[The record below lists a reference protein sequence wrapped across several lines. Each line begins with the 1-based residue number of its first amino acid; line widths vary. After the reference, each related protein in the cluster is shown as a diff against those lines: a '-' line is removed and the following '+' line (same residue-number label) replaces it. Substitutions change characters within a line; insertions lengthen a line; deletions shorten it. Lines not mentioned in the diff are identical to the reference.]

1 MSARDLFL
9 ENHPKLLDSHI
20 PTCYK
25 AGMEESIR
33 VQGRNLFPDDVKY
46 IREQISD
53 HPEWH
58 RTRLSREIC
67 AAWDWTDEVARP
79 KDMACRTMLLKL
91 ERRGLL
97 TLPPRRR
104 AGVNHF
110 RGKTF
115 QPVLHDTSALNTPL
129 GTLQPITLSCA
140 DRGDCAVLW
149 QTLLAQYHYLG
160 FTTRV
165 GQSLR
170 YVACACDGRPLACLL
185 FGAAAWKTAARDV
198 FIGWSTKAR
207 ERNIS
212 RVVNNMRFLIPPW
225 VNVPHL
231 ASHVLAMALRRLAD
245 DWRAKYGFEPVLV
258 ETFVEQ
264 ERFKGT
270 CYKAA
275 NWQCVGATTGRTR
288 QDRNHKIKVPI
299 KDVYLYPLCREF
311 KKTLCTEE
319 P

>member
-1 MSARDLFL
+1 M
-9 ENHPKLLDSHI
+9 HTPKLLDS
-20 PTCYK
+20 PLSTCYK
-25 AGMEESIR
+25 AGMKDVIR
-33 VQGRNLFPDDVKY
+33 VQGRDLSPGDLAY
-46 IREQISD
+46 IVRQISD
-53 HPEWH
+53 HPQWH
-58 RTRLSREIC
+58 RTRLSRELC
-67 AAWDWTDEVARP
+67 AVWNWTDEVGRP

-97 TLPPRRR
+97 VLPPRRNPSI
-104 AGVNHF
+104 NHF
-110 RGKTF
+110 RSKSF
-115 QPVLHDTSALNTPL
+115 QPVLHDTSAISA
-129 GTLQPITLSCA
+129 TLKALHPIAVSCA
-140 DRGDCAVLW
+140 DQGDEALLW
-149 QTLLAQYHYLG
+149 QTLLTKYHYLG

-170 YVACACDGRPLACLL
+170 YVAYACDGRALACFL
-185 FGAAAWKTAARDV
+185 FGAAAWKTAPRDT
-198 FIGWSTKAR
+198 FIGWSAKAR

-231 ASHVLAMALRRLAD
+231 ASHVLAMALRCLPD
-245 DWRAKYGFEPVLV
+245 DWRTKYGFAPVLV
-258 ETFVEQ
+258 ETFVER
-264 ERFKGT
+264 ERFQGT

-288 QDRNHKIKVPI
+288 QDSNHKIKVPI
-299 KDVYLYPLCREF
+299 KDIYLYPLNREF